1 MRQAFGKVGS
11 RFDKVHT
18 REARNELS
26 RVGAI
31 IGNTVTAD
39 TAIAAAEHNAA
50 TTGTQLGEQ
59 VADLCSIVDGNS
71 LFVIAVTRSELDI
84 SCEREF
90 HEENVEMN
98 PLSAE

>member
-1 MRQAFGKVGS
+1 MQRAFGKVGS
-11 RFDKVHT
+11 RFDKAHT

-26 RVGAI
+26 RVSAI

-71 LFVIAVTRSELDI
+71 LFIIAVARSELTLA
-84 SCEREF
+84 
-90 HEENVEMN
+90 V
-98 PLSAE
+98 SANFMRKC